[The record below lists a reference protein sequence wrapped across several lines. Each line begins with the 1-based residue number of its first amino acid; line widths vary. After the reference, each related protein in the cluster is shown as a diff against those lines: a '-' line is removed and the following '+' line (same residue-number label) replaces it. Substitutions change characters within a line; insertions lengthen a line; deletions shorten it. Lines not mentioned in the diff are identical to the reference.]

1 MKLNTIFLIVT
12 FVAVVE
18 YVNGFPGVYLPNYIL
33 SIFMTKIMFQIIDEE
48 IQDVVKVVRVNS
60 NPFVAVMGKPTKTSV
75 F

>member
-1 MKLNTIFLIVT
+1 MSMDFQVYTYQVT
-12 FVAVVE
+12 
-18 YVNGFPGVYLPNYIL
+18 YVLYINYQSSL
-33 SIFMTKIMFQIIDEE
+33 TKIMFQIIDEE